1 MGTGEF
7 AGGAAESDVAEGDAA
22 EGGAAGGGVRHA
34 ADHGAEGR
42 DAHTGRVTAR
52 LVLRPA
58 VAADGYEVYALEYR
72 CWSPESEVSER
83 PDPPLPDSTA
93 FRDERHQPEHM
104 LVAELDGRIVG
115 WVRVLPPTPLTSNAH
130 IRAIQGLLVAPEARG
145 HGLGHRLLDAALL
158 KAREEGARR
167 VTLRVLGGNS
177 VARSLY
183 EKAGFTVTGV
193 QPGEFLLAGAY
204 VDDVLMGIEL

>member
-1 MGTGEF
+1 MPASSTPDGN
-7 AGGAAESDVAEGDAA
+7 AADRDGADGNAA
-22 EGGAAGGGVRHA
+22 EGTEANGN
-34 ADHGAEGR
+34 
-42 DAHTGRVTAR
+42 RVTAR

-83 PDPPLPDSTA
+83 PDLPRPDSTA

-115 WVRVLPPTPLTSNAH
+115 WVRVLPPTPLATNAH
-130 IRAIQGLLVAPEARG
+130 IRSIQGLLVAPEARG
-145 HGLGHRLLDAALL
+145 HGLGRRLLDAALL
-158 KAREEGARR
+158 KARAEGARR
-167 VTLRVLGGNS
+167 VTLRVLGDNT

-193 QPGEFLLAGAY
+193 QPGEFLLAGGY